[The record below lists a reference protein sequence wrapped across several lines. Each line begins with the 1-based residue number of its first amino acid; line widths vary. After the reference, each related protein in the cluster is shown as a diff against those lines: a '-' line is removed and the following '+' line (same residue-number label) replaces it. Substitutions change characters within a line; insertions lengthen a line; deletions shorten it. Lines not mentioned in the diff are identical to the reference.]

1 MSRRTNLVKRLFL
14 SIFQL
19 LGYTFVK
26 RFRSVPERE
35 MRRHKNREGQRRK
48 PFAFADDESLRAA
61 LVKSQS
67 NRKNSL
73 EIIAERLRIG

>member
-1 MSRRTNLVKRLFL
+1 M
-14 SIFQL
+14 Q
-19 LGYTFVK
+19 
-26 RFRSVPERE
+26 
-35 MRRHKNREGQRRK
+35 RHKNCEGQRRK